1 MNVDRIPTRS
11 GQPIVPA
18 YPWEDPDFARHIG
31 EDSIRFKKRH
41 LKEYDTRTEVRDFH
55 GIAEYGKTSLKLG
68 ALSKGFQQITE
79 RHGIKDAEV
88 PPIKGIRAKRR
99 GLSEGGDSDNDSD
112 GYDSDW
118 DTSAWS
124 PDEIHSS
131 LELLIDT
138 AQSAHQKKKRRVAI
152 AMMVRLLKKH
162 KSARERMDVLLFGLV
177 ELGLS
182 MRKGKAHALSGR

>member
-1 MNVDRIPTRS
+1 M
-11 GQPIVPA
+11 PA

-88 PPIKGIRAKRR
+88 PQSKEYAQNGEGYRKEATLIMIQMDMTPTGIHQLGRR
-99 GLSEGGDSDNDSD
+99 MKYTAL
-112 GYDSDW
+112 
-118 DTSAWS
+118 WS
-124 PDEIHSS
+124 FS
-131 LELLIDT
+131 
-138 AQSAHQKKKRRVAI
+138 
-152 AMMVRLLKKH
+152 
-162 KSARERMDVLLFGLV
+162 
-177 ELGLS
+177 
-182 MRKGKAHALSGR
+182 

>member
-1 MNVDRIPTRS
+1 MLKCPNQRNTRKT
-11 GQPIVPA
+11 
-18 YPWEDPDFARHIG
+18 ARVIG
-31 EDSIRFKKRH
+31 R
-41 LKEYDTRTEVRDFH
+41 
-55 GIAEYGKTSLKLG
+55 
-68 ALSKGFQQITE
+68 
-79 RHGIKDAEV
+79 
-88 PPIKGIRAKRR
+88 
-99 GLSEGGDSDNDSD
+99 GGDSDNDSD

-182 MRKGKAHALSGR
+182 MRKGKARTQRQIRIGKMISSLVTVMPQKLSRLGCVSKCTRLLTKRVQHAALMLQHAYRAARFERLFAKLQLFM